1 MRNFLLFLHILGAAG
16 WLGGGLYGFQTFT
29 QVARIGPPAGGD
41 SLKELEKRGRVYF
54 GVTSGLVFLS
64 GVALVL
70 TSDAFGW
77 TDGFVLIGL
86 GAFILSGVVQSLVGK
101 KANERLTEAATT
113 GSGIEPAVRSWQ
125 FASAWDL
132 AILFVVV
139 WAMVTKI
146 GA

>member
-16 WLGGGLYGFQTFT
+16 WLGGGLYGFQTYT
-29 QVARIGPPAGGD
+29 QVARIGPPTGGD
-41 SLKELEKRGRVYF
+41 ALKELEKRGRMYF

-64 GVALVL
+64 GIALVL

-86 GAFILSGVVQSLVGK
+86 GAFILSGVVQSLAGK
-101 KANERLTEAATT
+101 KANERLTEAATS

-125 FASAWDL
+125 FTSAWDL
-132 AILFVVV
+132 GILLFVV

>member
-16 WLGGGLYGFQTFT
+16 WLGGGLYGFQTYT
-29 QVARIGPPAGGD
+29 QIARIGPPTAGD
-41 SLKELEKRGRVYF
+41 ALKELEKRGKMYF
-54 GVTSGLVFLS
+54 GVTSGLVLVS

-101 KANERLTEAATT
+101 KANERLNEAATT
-113 GSGIEPAVRSWQ
+113 GSGIEPAVRFWQ
-125 FASAWDL
+125 IAAGWDL
-132 AILFVVV
+132 VILVVVV
-139 WAMVTKI
+139 WAMVTRI